1 MLPLAHFLK
10 GSTCRVFLLSLVVF
24 ALLGSLSHL
33 KLGQT
38 LENHVLDRAYR
49 FRPAPP
55 PPPEVLIVAI
65 DEPSFQELKL
75 CWPWTRRKHAELVE
89 RLHAAGARL
98 IVFDLLFSEPS
109 LDPEDDRRFAEA
121 MRQAGNVFLS
131 QTFEVAEDLQFS
143 RRILVQPIELFRRA
157 ARGVGLSMV
166 TPDDDGV
173 VRRFVPYLAGQETL
187 PALVAQEISAR
198 PLETLAPSANL
209 IDYLGPPRTLEVV
222 SYYQILDPDH
232 PYPAARL
239 RGRIVLVGHV
249 LEASGQL
256 KAHPESLYTPFFG
269 SSGHLMSGVE
279 VQGNIL
285 LTLLRN
291 TTGRELPV
299 SSRLLGA
306 LPLLLAFGWLTA
318 RLTPYQGLA
327 LLALTVVGLW
337 SVSFGLFVWKTYW
350 LPPVLLSV
358 GLALVYTGTS
368 LSQYVTAVREKRWL
382 RHAFSR
388 YVSPGVIEVISADPR
403 RLDLGGEEMEVTVL
417 FADLAGFT
425 GLSEETPPDELIRI
439 LNEYFTPM
447 THIIQ
452 KHQGTLDKYIGDSIM
467 ALWGAPLPLKDHA
480 ILACQAALEMQRE
493 MRLLQMGWRIR
504 GLTRLGAR
512 LGIHSGPV
520 VAGNV
525 GSKDRFDYTVLGDTV
540 NLASRLEGVN
550 KVYGTQ
556 ILLSEATYRL
566 LNQEFLAREL
576 DRVQV
581 KGRGEP
587 VTIYELLGKRSPA
600 EEVPQW
606 LTRFAQGRAAYLA
619 RDWPGAAARFR
630 EVLRLKKDDRPA
642 QVFLAR
648 CLGFQKYPPPTDW
661 DGTHP
666 LESK

>member
-1 MLPLAHFLK
+1 MLPLAHCLK

-24 ALLGSLSHL
+24 ALIGSLSHL

-38 LENHVLDRAYR
+38 LENQALDRAYR
-49 FRPAPP
+49 FRPSPLPAADL
-55 PPPEVLIVAI
+55 LIVAI

-75 CWPWTRRKHAELVE
+75 CWPWPRRKHAELVQ
-89 RLHAAGARL
+89 RLHAAGVRL
-98 IVFDLLFSEPS
+98 IVFNVLFSEPS
-109 LDPEDDRRFAEA
+109 VDPEDDRRFAEA
-121 MRQAGNVFLS
+121 LRQAGNVFLP
-131 QTFEVAEDLQFS
+131 QTFEVAEDQQFS
-143 RRILVQPIELFRRA
+143 RRILVQPIEPFRRA
-157 ARGVGLSMV
+157 AQGVGLSMV

-187 PALVAQEISAR
+187 PALVAQEISGR
-198 PLETLAPSANL
+198 PPETLVPGANL

-239 RGRIVLVGHV
+239 RGRVVLVGHM

-256 KAHPESLYTPFFG
+256 QAHPEALYTPFFG
-269 SSGHLMSGVE
+269 SSGHLMAGVE
-279 VQGNIL
+279 VQANIL
-285 LTLLRN
+285 HTLVRGSN
-291 TTGRELPV
+291 GRELSGRWRLGFYLAILLV
-299 SSRLLGA
+299 FGLAMSRLAPG
-306 LPLLLAFGWLTA
+306 P
-318 RLTPYQGLA
+318 GLA
-327 LLALTVVGLW
+327 VLGLAILALWGG
-337 SVSFGLFVWKTYW
+337 SFGIFAWKNLW
-350 LPPVLLSV
+350 MPPVWLSL
-358 GLALVYTGTS
+358 GLSMVYGGAVLTQYLVE
-368 LSQYVTAVREKRWL
+368 VREKRWL

-388 YVSPGVIEVISADPR
+388 YVSSRVIEVISADPR

-425 GLSEETPPDELIRI
+425 ALSEETPPDELIRI

-447 THIIQ
+447 TRIIQ
-452 KHQGTLDKYIGDSIM
+452 EHQGTLDKYIGDSIM

-480 ILACQAALEMQRE
+480 ILACQAALEMQRQ
-493 MRLLQMGWRIR
+493 MRLLQVGWRIR

-525 GSKDRFDYTVLGDTV
+525 GSKERFDYTVLGDAV

-556 ILLSEATYRL
+556 ILLSEATYRR
-566 LNQEFLAREL
+566 LNQEFFVREL

-587 VTIYELLGKRSPA
+587 VTVYELVGFRNPEA
-600 EEVPQW
+600 GPPVW
-606 LTRFAQGRAAYLA
+606 LTRFAQGRAAYQA
-619 RDWPGAAARFR
+619 RDWPQAAARFR
-630 EVLRLKKDDRPA
+630 EVLTLKKGDRPT
-642 QVFLAR
+642 QIFLAR
-648 CLGFQKYPPPTDW
+648 CLGFQKYPPPPDW
-661 DGTHP
+661 NGVYL